1 MPTVEVVVSEGQKAD
16 WKTFVEETDEG
27 AKYDSLSDLIRT
39 AVEQQIA
46 RDLGEEGVP
55 EEIEDMFFELQS
67 DFEDLKSNV
76 AAANESLEV
85 LDNHQLDEDSVDRIV
100 ETHADIIQEELAGL
114 KTDNDGSDSESDSDD
129 E

>member
-1 MPTVEVVVSEGQKAD
+1 MPTVEVVVSDAQKTD

-27 AKYDSLSDLIRT
+27 SKYDSVSDLVRT

-100 ETHADIIQEELAGL
+100 ETHAEIIQEELADL
-114 KTDNDGSDSESDSDD
+114 KTNNTENKSDD